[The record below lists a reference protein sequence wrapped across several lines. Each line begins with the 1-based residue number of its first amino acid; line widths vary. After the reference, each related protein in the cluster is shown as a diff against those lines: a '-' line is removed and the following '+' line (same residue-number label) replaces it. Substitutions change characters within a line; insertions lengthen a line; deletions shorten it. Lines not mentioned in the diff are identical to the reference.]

1 MIVDMHQQ
9 ANPFFSSKNLPSTT
23 KHGRLT
29 FSPLILLIIGVTFSI
44 IIIIIISSYN
54 AFSIVVLLFS
64 LIGISLLVLTNSK
77 RLSFIVVILYL
88 LVITLL

>member
-9 ANPFFSSKNLPSTT
+9 ANPFFSSKNLPFTT

-29 FSPLILLIIGVTFSI
+29 FSPLILLIIGVTFS

-88 LVITLL
+88 LAITLL

>member
-1 MIVDMHQQ
+1 M
-9 ANPFFSSKNLPSTT
+9 PSTI

-29 FSPLILLIIGVTFSI
+29 FSPLILLIIGVTFSII

-88 LVITLL
+88 LAITLL